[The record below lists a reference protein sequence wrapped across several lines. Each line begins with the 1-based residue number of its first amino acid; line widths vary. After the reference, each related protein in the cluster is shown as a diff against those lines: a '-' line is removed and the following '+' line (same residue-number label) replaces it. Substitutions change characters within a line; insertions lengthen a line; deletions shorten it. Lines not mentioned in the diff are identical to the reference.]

1 MLPNAPLADRFISP
15 LAVTVPVNV
24 GAVSVKPAMVVTV
37 APDEISVEPRVG
49 AE

>member
-1 MLPNAPLADRFISP
+1 MSP

-24 GAVSVKPAMVVTV
+24 GAVKVKPAIVPTVV
-37 APDEISVEPRVG
+37 PDGIKVEPRVG